1 MIMKIKVLALMMALV
16 IALLAF
22 TACGGNEETTT
33 DPEENLKIAQ
43 NVVERC
49 TRLHEIES
57 ALEYPT
63 IDGSSYE
70 PLLSIFHNRWPRNSE
85 EHTP

>member
-33 DPEENLKIAQ
+33 DPEEKTTASLAGEK
-43 NVVERC
+43 E
-49 TRLHEIES
+49 TLGD
-57 ALEYPT
+57 Y
-63 IDGSSYE
+63 YE
-70 PLLSIFHNRWPRNSE
+70 TDEVLGE
-85 EHTP
+85 ELPME